1 MVTMGCGCGSNNT
14 RGNKTPRVEERKST
28 VSRVKQSIKNVWEK
42 TQSEQPS
49 HVVKRINK
57 KTK

>member
-1 MVTMGCGCGSNNT
+1 MGCGCGSNNT